1 MNTHARTRTLTALLL
16 SALLLA
22 APMSAMAKKGEKN
35 FKRGITHE
43 RAQQWEQAAQE
54 FALAVAAS
62 PSDTEYQLHYRRA
75 VFNAS
80 QVYMQMG
87 RSLADKGDY
96 VGAYNA
102 FRQAYGYDPVNELA
116 ANEMRR
122 VLRLQRVKEGLD
134 PEPEEPANG
143 TNGGMRVQPTTL
155 STGGAARGA
164 SVSAPAPAVEE
175 RAQPLRQINYNG
187 DLEDFI
193 RKMADELSLNVVFDQ
208 QFAQTKRNIKIQLR
222 DVTAAQALDYIFM
235 AYGLFFQKLSRRTIL
250 VADQSKRPQYQ
261 QLVLKTFYLYNIKPT
276 DARTLIQT
284 ALPANAGRQP
294 QVVTNAETNSIIV
307 RDTPENV
314 RIIGELLKSVDK
326 ERAEVVMEVAI
337 YEVSRTDLLQIGNQF
352 GTGDTLTNLGGLQ
365 TGSVLFDGARRIA
378 GAAAGATLPVATGVG
393 LIIPA
398 SSLSAL
404 QRKNNARLVF
414 STAVHAFD
422 DEKSEAR
429 VGARVPVQTAS
440 VYNGLTAAPTTGTGA
455 GATASAANV
464 FGNGYP
470 VIQYEDTGLV
480 LDFTPKVY
488 PNQEVQVKMNI
499 ETKDTDGNS
508 LTPTFTQRK
517 ITGTARIPNGRTMM
531 LASIGQDRETNGR
544 QGLPLLGLIPI
555 LGRLF
560 TAPTKN
566 NVQSDV
572 VITLTP
578 RILRAPEIKPSDEET
593 KDSGTMQSPRTETL
607 EAVIRDADR
616 EDALAAARRIPTTVT
631 ARVNVPVEQSAPA
644 AAAAN
649 VQTAPVQTA
658 PAQTAPARTAAA
670 NAAAPNTT
678 APRLP
683 AAIVGDDVSFVP
695 APKFLAESAAAP
707 AGKGNATAPVREAF
721 AKETGPPAANASVV
735 NVSAPAEN
743 KPSAVEAGG
752 LGVAASASAPTSAA
766 PAEPVVDGELLL
778 VPEQQELKAGERR
791 RLMMMLKTDAPLG
804 LVAATLRFDPRT
816 VAVRSVSSAVLSAD
830 KAGAPLVT
838 HTIDSKGVL
847 VVSVAP
853 ASGATPLAGEGLL
866 LIIEVEGLAV
876 GEATISLDADK
887 VHFVATDGRTVRA
900 RATAP
905 ARLKVIQ

>member
-1 MNTHARTRTLTALLL
+1 MNTHARTRTLVALLL

-35 FKRGITHE
+35 FKRGMTHE

-54 FALAVAAS
+54 FALAVAAL
-62 PSDTEYQLHYRRA
+62 PSDVEYQLHYRRA

-80 QVYMQMG
+80 QVYMQKG
-87 RSLADKGDY
+87 RTLADKGDY

-143 TNGGMRVQPTTL
+143 SGGMRVQPSSL
-155 STGGAARGA
+155 STGGGAAARGA
-164 SVSAPAPAVEE
+164 AVSAPAPAVEE

-193 RKMADELSLNVVFDQ
+193 RKMAEELALNVVFDQ

-222 DVTAAQALDYIFM
+222 DVTAAQALDYVFM

-307 RDTPENV
+307 RDTPENI

-337 YEVSRTDLLQIGNQF
+337 YEVSRTDLLQVGNQF
-352 GTGDTLTNLGGLQ
+352 GTAETLGNLGGLQ
-365 TGSVLFDGARRIA
+365 TGSVIFDGARRIA
-378 GAAAGATLPVATGVG
+378 AGAAGATLPLATGVG
-393 LIIPA
+393 LIIPS
-398 SSLSAL
+398 SSLSLL
-404 QRKNNARLVF
+404 QRKDNTRLVF

-440 VYNGLTAAPTTGTGA
+440 VYNGLTAAPTGTGA
-455 GATASAANV
+455 TPGNTAANV

-560 TAPTKN
+560 TAPRKN
-566 NVQSDV
+566 NIQSDV

-578 RILRAPEIKPSDEET
+578 RILRAPEISPSDEET
-593 KDSGTMQSPRTETL
+593 KPSGTMQTPTSDTL
-607 EAVIRDADR
+607 EAVIREADR
-616 EDALAAARRIPTTVT
+616 EDALAAARRIPKNVT
-631 ARVNVPVEQSAPA
+631 AQVNVPVEQSAPA
-644 AAAAN
+644 APAPSAPVQSAPA
-649 VQTAPVQTA
+649 QTAPVQT
-658 PAQTAPARTAAA
+658 T
-670 NAAAPNTT
+670 TT
-678 APRLP
+678 AVASPNVAPQLP
-683 AAIVGDDVSFVP
+683 AAVRADEVSFVP
-695 APKFLAESAAAP
+695 APKFLAESAAAA
-707 AGKGNATAPVREAF
+707 AGKGDATALVREAF
-721 AKETGPPAANASVV
+721 AKETEPPAAGVAVV
-735 NVSAPAEN
+735 NTNAPAEK
-743 KPSAVEAGG
+743 KPAAVEAGG
-752 LGVAASASAPTSAA
+752 LSVAASAAPAVAA
-766 PAEPVVDGELLL
+766 PAEPAADAELIL
-778 VPEQQELKAGERR
+778 VPEQMELKAGERR

-804 LVAATLRFDPRT
+804 LVAATLRFDPRA
-816 VAVRSVSSAVLSAD
+816 VAVRSVSGAVLSTD
-830 KAGAPLVT
+830 KAGAPLVN
-838 HTIDSKGVL
+838 HTIDQKGVL

-866 LIIEVEGLAV
+866 LIIEVEGLAA

-887 VHFVATDGRTVRA
+887 VHLIATDGRTVRA
-900 RATAP
+900 RPAAP
-905 ARLKVIQ
+905 ARLKVVQ

>member
-1 MNTHARTRTLTALLL
+1 MNTHARTRTLVALFL

-35 FKRGITHE
+35 YKRGMTHE

-62 PSDTEYQLHYRRA
+62 PSDAEYQLHYRRA

-80 QVYMQMG
+80 QVYMQKG

-134 PEPEEPANG
+134 PEEPSGNG
-143 TNGGMRVQPTTL
+143 TNSSGGMRVQPSSL
-155 STGGAARGA
+155 STGGAAARGQ
-164 SVSAPAPAVEE
+164 SVSAATPQIEE

-193 RKMADELSLNVVFDQ
+193 RKMAEELSLNVVFDQ

-222 DVTAAQALDYIFM
+222 DVTAAQALDYIFL
-235 AYGLFFQKLSRRTIL
+235 AYGLFFQKLSRRTII

-337 YEVSRTDLLQIGNQF
+337 YEVSRTDLLQVGNQL
-352 GTGDTLTNLGGLQ
+352 GTVDGLSNLGGLQ

-378 GAAAGATLPVATGVG
+378 GAAAGATLPLATGVG
-393 LIIPA
+393 LVIPA
-398 SSLSAL
+398 SSLSLL
-404 QRKNNARLVF
+404 QRKDNTRLVF

-440 VYNGLTAAPTTGTGA
+440 VYNGLTAPTGTG
-455 GATASAANV
+455 GTPGGSAANV

-560 TAPTKN
+560 TAPRKN
-566 NVQSDV
+566 NIQSDV

-578 RILRAPEIKPSDEET
+578 RILRAPEINPSDEES
-593 KDSGTMQSPRTETL
+593 KPSGTMQTPTSDTL
-607 EAVIRDADR
+607 EALVRDADR
-616 EDALAAARRIPTTVT
+616 DDALAAARRMPKNVT
-631 ARVNVPVEQSAPA
+631 AQVNVPVEQPATSAPA
-644 AAAAN
+644 QAAPV
-649 VQTAPVQTA
+649 VQTAPTQTA
-658 PAQTAPARTAAA
+658 PTQTASA
-670 NAAAPNTT
+670 AAAPNTPNTT
-678 APRLP
+678 APQLP
-683 AAIVGDDVSFVP
+683 AVIRGDDVSFVP
-695 APKFLAESAAAP
+695 APKLLAESAASAP
-707 AGKGNATAPVREAF
+707 GKGDGATALVKEAF
-721 AKETGPPAANASVV
+721 AKEAEPPAANISVV
-735 NVSAPAEN
+735 NTSAPVQT
-743 KPSAVEAGG
+743 P
-752 LGVAASASAPTSAA
+752 APAA
-766 PAEPVVDGELLL
+766 PVADAELIL
-778 VPEQQELKAGERR
+778 VPEQQELKVGERR

-816 VAVRSVSSAVLSAD
+816 VAVRTVSGAVLSAD
-830 KAGAPLVT
+830 KTGAPLVT
-838 HTIDSKGVL
+838 HTIDPKGVL

-866 LIIEVEGLAV
+866 LIIEVEGLAA
-876 GEATISLDADK
+876 GEGTISIDADK
-887 VHFVATDGRTVRA
+887 VHFIATDGRSVRA
-900 RATAP
+900 RAAVP
-905 ARLKVIQ
+905 ARLKVVQ